1 MNRGK
6 REKDFFSFSFVFLS
20 CRWSNEGFDHSFSR
34 ALSQVGSAPKRRSSC
49 HAPGVSQGTVARC
62 TAMEADHA
70 KASAK
75 IFFLHPRQRHP
86 AGLRCPSTSSMEL
99 RQADKKT
106 KERLSKKDGGK
117 GCPRSRNLNLF
128 GILRSPPKAAPPF
141 RVPAPIH
148 VFKGAFVRLGPPLRL
163 RRAT

>member
-1 MNRGK
+1 MNRGN
-6 REKDFFSFSFVFLS
+6 REKDFLSFSFVFS

-34 ALSQVGSAPKRRSSC
+34 ALSQLGSAPKRRGSC
-49 HAPGVSQGTVARC
+49 HAPGVSPGTVARC

-75 IFFLHPRQRHP
+75 IFFSTQGSAILQGSGAHPRLQR
-86 AGLRCPSTSSMEL
+86 SFV
-99 RQADKKT
+99 
-106 KERLSKKDGGK
+106 RLTRRPKNGSRRRMVAKDARDRGI
-117 GCPRSRNLNLF
+117 LNHF
-128 GILRSPPKAAPPF
+128 GILRSPPKAASPF
-141 RVPAPIH
+141 RAPAPIH

>member
-34 ALSQVGSAPKRRSSC
+34 ALSQLGSAPKRRGSC
-49 HAPGVSQGTVARC
+49 HAPGVSQGTAARC

-75 IFFLHPRQRHP
+75 IFFCKPPHAARQEDHQGHGPNSSRRRM
-86 AGLRCPSTSSMEL
+86 AAKDARDRGL
-99 RQADKKT
+99 
-106 KERLSKKDGGK
+106 
-117 GCPRSRNLNLF
+117 LNHF
-128 GILRSPPKAAPPF
+128 GILRSPPKAAPSF
-141 RVPAPIH
+141 RAPAPIH
-148 VFKGAFVRLGPPLRL
+148 VFKGVSSVWDRPYDFGAQPDHRARVRQRQL
-163 RRAT
+163 